1 MKFSAWVKAD
11 DETWIYFDVIRWISL
26 DENGYAERIC
36 GPTGIQY
43 NEFRLEVK
51 MDQ

>member
-11 DETWIYFDVIRWISL
+11 DEEWIYFDAIRWISL
-26 DENGYAERIC
+26 DENGRPERIC

-43 NEFRLEVK
+43 GEFRLEVEE
-51 MDQ
+51 